1 MKKSILAIKVAVV
14 LTIFSPLALL
24 PVSARAALLT
34 SPLPAVERTQLIEK
48 AAIANL
54 RGSGLNQERAEMVL
68 AGLTP
73 GEIRVVALAST
84 PWRAGGEGEGVRESL
99 MSNEAAAIVLTLLM
113 VAVVI
118 GAVEISRH

>member
-1 MKKSILAIKVAVV
+1 MKKSILAIKVAAV

-34 SPLPAVERTQLIEK
+34 SSLPTAERTELIEK

-68 AGLTP
+68 AGLTA
-73 GEIRVVALAST
+73 GEIRVVALSSA
-84 PWRAGGEGEGVRESL
+84 PWRSGGEGEGIRESL

-113 VAVVI
+113 LVVVI